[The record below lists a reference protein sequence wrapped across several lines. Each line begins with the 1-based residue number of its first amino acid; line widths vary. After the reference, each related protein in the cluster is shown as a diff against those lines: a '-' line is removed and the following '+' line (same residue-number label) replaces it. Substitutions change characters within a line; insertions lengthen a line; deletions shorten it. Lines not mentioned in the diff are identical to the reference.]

1 VGSMAEKRP
10 QRPLDVNQ
18 WAKQMLD
25 LATMDDVERTKLQ
38 EKQAKAA
45 KRKKSQTPG
54 RRGSVK

>member
-1 VGSMAEKRP
+1 MAEKRP